1 MIFPVSVSMSVF
13 ERTIEIYGE
22 TVRGIDR
29 WIEHS
34 TQGKTDSNGVVNHS
48 EKEERKEGRKEG
60 RKFCYLYLQCTSSNI
75 THSMSRMVSEPL
87 YNIERRISTKGVKRG
102 GKVREETRVRYR
114 EEKIRKEEN
123 KIKR

>member
-60 RKFCYLYLQCTSSNI
+60 RKEVLLFVLTMHFI
-75 THSMSRMVSEPL
+75 E
-87 YNIERRISTKGVKRG
+87 YNPFDVTYG
-102 GKVREETRVRYR
+102 
-114 EEKIRKEEN
+114 IRAPVQH
-123 KIKR
+123 

>member
-1 MIFPVSVSMSVF
+1 MSVF
-13 ERTIEIYGE
+13 ELTIEIYGE

-48 EKEERKEGRKEG
+48 EKEERKEGRK
-60 RKFCYLYLQCTSSNI
+60 FCYLYLQCTSSNI
-75 THSMSRMVSEPL
+75 THSMSLMVSEPL

-123 KIKR
+123 RIKR

>member
-48 EKEERKEGRKEG
+48 EKEKRKEG

>member
-48 EKEERKEGRKEG
+48 EKEERKEG